1 MLDIESMRVR
11 PPVWLELEGTHNT
24 RDLGGYSTSSG
35 SFTRFGTTFRSD
47 TLENATAADAVKLK
61 SIGIEL
67 IIDLRTF
74 EESTAS
80 LGRYR
85 LAHDEQIKYVC
96 LPAIPE
102 GVMATRVFPIGD
114 PIAIGD
120 LYFENLIECKESWGA
135 ALALLTKSGPTI
147 LHCAAGRD
155 RTGAMSAILL
165 SNAGVSDEE
174 VALDYTATSS
184 RIRLLHDQ
192 LARNPF
198 YSDSQVTDPS
208 QMTAEPAAIYRFLD
222 RIRGEFGSVE
232 SLTNTLT
239 GDPEASELLRRRL
252 V

>member
-1 MLDIESMRVR
+1 MSDRESIHVR

-24 RDLGGYSTSSG
+24 RDLGGYATDSG
-35 SFTRFGTTFRSD
+35 SFTRFDTTFRSD
-47 TLENATAADAVKLK
+47 TLENATAADIAKLK

-74 EESTAS
+74 EESAES
-80 LGRYR
+80 LERYT
-85 LAHDEQIKYVC
+85 LAHDGQIKYVC

-102 GVMATRVFPIGD
+102 GIMATRVFPTGD

-120 LYFENLIECKESWGA
+120 LYFENLLERRESWGA
-135 ALALLTKSGPTI
+135 ALELLETSGPAI

-174 VALDYTATSS
+174 VALDYTTTSS
-184 RIRLLHDQ
+184 RVGLLHDQ

-198 YSDSQVTDPS
+198 YRESQVADPS
-208 QMTAEPAAIYRFLD
+208 EMTAEPAAIYRFLD
-222 RIRGEFGSVE
+222 RIREEFGSVE
-232 SLTNTLT
+232 ALTNTLT
-239 GDPEASELLRRRL
+239 GDPGGSECLRKRL
-252 V
+252 T

>member
-1 MLDIESMRVR
+1 MSHQEPTHVR

-24 RDLGGYSTSSG
+24 RDLGGYATDSRV
-35 SFTRFGTTFRSD
+35 FTRYNTTFRSD
-47 TLENATAADAVKLK
+47 TLENATTADAAKLK

-74 EESTAS
+74 EESDES

-85 LAHDEQIKYVC
+85 LAHDSQIKYVC

-102 GVMATRVFPIGD
+102 GVIATRVFPTGN
-114 PIAIGD
+114 PVAIGD
-120 LYFENLIECKESWGA
+120 LYLENLLSCRESWGA
-135 ALALLTKSGPTI
+135 ALTLLETSGPTI

-184 RIRLLHDQ
+184 RIAMLHDQ
-192 LARNPF
+192 LARNPV
-198 YSDSQVTDPS
+198 YRESQVADPS
-208 QMTAEPAAIYRFLD
+208 EMRAEPATIYRFLD

-232 SLTNTLT
+232 NLINTLT
-239 GDPEASELLRRRL
+239 GDSEGSARLRKRF

>member
-1 MLDIESMRVR
+1 MSDPESMHVR
-11 PPVWLELEGTHNT
+11 PPLWLELEGTHNT
-24 RDLGGYSTSSG
+24 RDLGGYATNSK
-35 SFTRFGTTFRSD
+35 SFTRFNTTFRSD
-47 TLENATAADAVKLK
+47 TLENATAADAVKFK

-74 EESTAS
+74 EESAES

-114 PIAIGD
+114 PIAMGD
-120 LYFENLIECKESWGA
+120 LYLENLLERRESWGET
-135 ALALLTKSGPTI
+135 LALLTKSGPTI

-155 RTGAMSAILL
+155 RTGALSAILL

-184 RIRLLHDQ
+184 RVRLLHDQ

-198 YSDSQVTDPS
+198 YGESRVADPS
-208 QMTAEPAAIYRFLD
+208 EMTAEPAAIYRFLD

-239 GDPEASELLRRRL
+239 GDSEASGRLRRRL